1 MTTALLSNSALASV
15 LQDTP
20 EYKALVLKFQ
30 QEAAKA
36 LEGGTYE
43 VKSLGVT
50 MTLPQVAITYQ
61 AYKGIPK
68 SFGPSARS
76 FSESISRECLAI
88 IKKAGFRADWQGIQA
103 LAEHA

>member
-1 MTTALLSNSALASV
+1 MTTALLSNSALVGA

-20 EYKALVLKFQ
+20 EYKALVVKFQ

-36 LEGGTYE
+36 LESGTYE

-61 AYKGIPK
+61 AYKGIPERWTT
-68 SFGPSARS
+68 ARDN
-76 FSESISRECLAI
+76 FTLAISRECLDI
-88 IKKAGFRADWQGIQA
+88 IKKAGYPADFKGIEA
-103 LAEHA
+103 LAAHA